1 MSHSLSPE
9 ELSALVKL
17 LDMEAKY
24 RLDHRIMHRFL
35 SVGTLKKL
43 HTHEPMID
51 AGVLDTNIYIVK
63 SGLIR
68 GTFMDGNLE
77 KTAGF
82 ALPGTMMF
90 SFHCFYANEP
100 SYYRFE
106 ACCPTELFVIS
117 KSHYDRMIAE
127 SHEFTQWILS
137 MAQNQCYYNEHRS
150 LLLSGDAKTRL
161 IQLTNRLSTAFQSPE
176 TEVRANVSID
186 KKGHDALV
194 KNEVRT
200 RWKKIFRI
208 VPSRMIASYLGI
220 TEQHL
225 SKIKKELLSDSGDAS
240 AQY

>member
-1 MSHSLSPE
+1 MSHPLSPE
-9 ELSALVKL
+9 ELSALIKL

-24 RLDHRIMHRFL
+24 RLDHRIMLQFL
-35 SVGTLKKL
+35 SEGTLKKL

-117 KSHYDRMIAE
+117 KSHYDKMIAE

-161 IQLTNRLSTAFQSPE
+161 IQLTNRLSSAFQPNE
-176 TEVRANVSID
+176 KEARTYTID
-186 KKGHDALV
+186 KKGHDMLV
-194 KNEVRT
+194 KDEVRT

-225 SKIKKELLSDSGDAS
+225 SKIKKELLSDNGEASG
-240 AQY
+240 QY